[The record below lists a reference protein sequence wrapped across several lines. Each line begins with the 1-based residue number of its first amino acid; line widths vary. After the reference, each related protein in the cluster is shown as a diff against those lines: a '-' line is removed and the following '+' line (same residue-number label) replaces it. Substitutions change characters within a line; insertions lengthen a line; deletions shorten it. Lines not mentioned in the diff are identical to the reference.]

1 MQGGSDSLSF
11 CGLYVAHWIR
21 IYLQKPYPTSIITK
35 LDGFMKKLVDFEK
48 HLLLPVNISLE
59 RTP

>member
-21 IYLQKPYPTSIITK
+21 IYLQKPYHTSIITK

-48 HLLLPVNISLE
+48 HLLLPVNISFE